1 MRTVESF
8 HRADRLPALALALL
22 ALALASCRG
31 EGQTRFFADQAY
43 HFQTLRVLNSIRAD
57 GADVGEVLE
66 TIRLVE
72 EGDAQSWFSAWET
85 TANRVMQRAE
95 GLSDPMS
102 RGRA

>member
-57 GADVGEVLE
+57 GADVGEAASHPYPCRE
-66 TIRLVE
+66 RRFPN
-72 EGDAQSWFSAWET
+72 A
-85 TANRVMQRAE
+85 
-95 GLSDPMS
+95 P
-102 RGRA
+102 